1 MNITVKLLIGEL
13 VEVTVTILL
22 WVNKALIDWLEDNT
36 DVIELV
42 TVGII
47 VNVIYE
53 LLEDNWLLVRDP
65 EYEEE
70 SERDW
75 VILEVALNILV
86 LLG

>member
-1 MNITVKLLIGEL
+1 VNITVKLLIGEL